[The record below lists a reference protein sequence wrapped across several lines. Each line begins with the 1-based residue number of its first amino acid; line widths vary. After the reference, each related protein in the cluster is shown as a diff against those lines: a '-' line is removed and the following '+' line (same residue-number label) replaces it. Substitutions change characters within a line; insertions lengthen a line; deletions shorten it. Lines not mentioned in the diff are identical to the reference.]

1 MTSSAKVE
9 IIVQYLYEHA
19 RLVCDELNRKS
30 NSASWKIV
38 PLTDTMRRN
47 IILHYGMGEVGEEK
61 QQQTKLEPEIRTPID
76 PEFILEHEKIA
87 LLTRKKAKPRLTIRK
102 QFNSNRLFGN
112 AIQSQQRIL
121 PHVQKSPSN
130 KRSVSAS
137 SIYIANSPESD
148 YEKELF
154 EAPSD
159 LDMAS
164 LLHSQWFQDH
174 SCAQPVED
182 DSTWN
187 FGSLAFQQP
196 IKPSFKIHSQ
206 PF

>member
-1 MTSSAKVE
+1 MKWS
-9 IIVQYLYEHA
+9 
-19 RLVCDELNRKS
+19 
-30 NSASWKIV
+30 IV

-47 IILHYGMGEVGEEK
+47 IIFHFGAGEFSEEK
-61 QQQTKLEPEIRTPID
+61 KQLTKPHHELEQPID
-76 PEFILEHEKIA
+76 PETVLENEKIA
-87 LLTRKKAKPRLTIRK
+87 QLTRKKPKPRLTIRRK
-102 QFNSNRLFGN
+102 FTTNRMFGN
-112 AIQSQQRIL
+112 VIQSRQVEPSR
-121 PHVQKSPSN
+121 VEKSPPN

-137 SIYIANSPESD
+137 SIYIANPPESD

-164 LLHSQWFQDH
+164 LLHSQWFQEH
-174 SCAQPVED
+174 SFAQPVED

-187 FGSLAFQQP
+187 FGSLAFQPP
-196 IKPSFKIHSQ
+196 IKPSFNIHSQ